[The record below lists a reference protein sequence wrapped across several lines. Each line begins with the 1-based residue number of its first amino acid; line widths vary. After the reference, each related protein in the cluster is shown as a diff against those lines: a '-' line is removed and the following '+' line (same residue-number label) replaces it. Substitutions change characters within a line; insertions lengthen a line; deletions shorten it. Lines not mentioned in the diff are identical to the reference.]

1 MPVFPSAP
9 AGIQVEVIPRW
20 PGRIVGTGGVKVA
33 RTAGTAV
40 VSSDIPSLVEVT
52 PANNEGRFV
61 QVWNEDADTSER
73 VELKNLPTKSPS
85 FNELTDVP
93 ETFAPTPEGVHDVV
107 SHLLT
112 AGPNV
117 ALTYDDTA
125 GTLQVA
131 VPAEGILD
139 VVGSFLTAGANTQ
152 LTYDDG
158 ANALQVAVPTESI
171 QDAVAGFLV
180 GGTGI
185 ALTYNDDAGTLTI
198 DGTGS
203 TMLPARV
210 KGRLSTAGTGAP
222 QDVTMPQLAAML
234 NLTGSDRLQRFP
246 SGSIMQWGYNDPG
259 AVQPDGSVWVNVV
272 FPVAF
277 NFLTT
282 VVVGAWNHTGSIA
295 PTYYSLPVVY
305 ARSATG
311 FTLYWRGDL
320 SRGVAN
326 AGPAWIAFGG

>member
-20 PGRIVGTGGVKVA
+20 PGRIVGTGGLKVT

-131 VPAEGILD
+131 VPAEGIQD

-152 LTYDDG
+152 LTYDEG
-158 ANALQVAVPTESI
+158 ANALP
-171 QDAVAGFLV
+171 
-180 GGTGI
+180 
-185 ALTYNDDAGTLTI
+185 I